1 MPLNRRRLLAA
12 TLAAPLVAP
21 LAVPALRARAAETR
35 VLRIGYQKG
44 QAVQL
49 AARANGSLEAA
60 LAPLDVRTEWTEF
73 PYGAALLEAARVG
86 SIDLGAVG
94 DTPPLFAQAA
104 HANLVYVA
112 MVQAAQTAIL
122 LPPNSPIHTLQDL
135 KGKRIAFTRGST
147 AQNFLLMALEKA
159 GLHDSDIQPAL
170 LNPADAGAAFQRGAI
185 DAWSVWDPY
194 YAVFEGHP
202 GVRILASNK
211 DLGDQ
216 NAFFIAGRGFAQA
229 NGPVLAKAIETFATA
244 ATWAA
249 GHRTETGALLAQ
261 ATGLPRDAAQRVVDR
276 LPFAVRPISP
286 ALIQSQQAIADRFHA
301 LGLLPT
307 DIKVADAVWHG
318 AKA

>member
-1 MPLNRRRLLAA
+1 MLLNRRHL
-12 TLAAPLVAP
+12 LAAPLATW
-21 LAVPALRARAAETR
+21 ALRGHASRAADTR

-49 AARANGSLEAA
+49 AARANRSLEAA
-60 LAPLDVRTEWTEF
+60 LAPLGVRAEWTEF

-104 HANLVYVA
+104 HASLVYAA

-122 LPPNSPIHTLQDL
+122 LPPNSPIRTIQDL

-147 AQNFLLMALEKA
+147 AQNFLLMALDKA
-159 GLHDSDIQPAL
+159 GLHYSDIQPAM

-185 DAWSVWDPY
+185 DAWSIWDPY
-194 YAVFEGHP
+194 FAVFQGHP
-202 GVRILASNK
+202 GVRILVSNK

-216 NAFFIAGRGFAQA
+216 NAFFMAGRGFAQA
-229 NGPVLAKAIETFATA
+229 NGPVLAKAIDTFAAA

-249 GHRTETGALLAQ
+249 GHRAETGALLAEG
-261 ATGLPRDAAQRVVDR
+261 TGLPPDAAQRVVDR
-276 LPFAVRPISP
+276 LPFAVRPMTTE
-286 ALIQSQQAIADRFHA
+286 LIQSQQGIADRFRA

-307 DIKVADAVWHG
+307 DIKVADAVWH
-318 AKA
+318 ATKA